1 MNNSYQFWLLLIT
14 TTYHLIATFKENITQ
29 KPPGKLIDLGG
40 YKLHLYSKGQGS
52 PTVIIDHSLG
62 GIEGYFLIES
72 IAQLTQ
78 VCIYDRSGYGWSNIS
93 TKPRTS
99 LEIVRELDLL
109 LTKAQIEPPYILV
122 GNSFGSY
129 NVRLYAHHFPEKVRG
144 IVLTDGLHERQMLK
158 MPFTLK
164 LLKLFFILGFIISIF
179 GSLCGIIRL
188 LGNLGIFELIKPE
201 LRKFSQ
207 VEINTV
213 KRSFYRHN
221 HWLTMAR
228 ELIDLNKSGLQV
240 KVADNLQDLPIISI
254 KSQTFFQR
262 SLFNFWLPL
271 ATADKLRDRMH
282 RDLSTLS
289 TNYTEISA
297 NRSSHFVW
305 IDEPEIIVKAIQQ
318 LLNK

>member
-14 TTYHLIATFKENITQ
+14 TTYHFIATLKENITQ

-40 YKLHLYSKGQGS
+40 YKLHLSSKGKGS

-72 IAQLTQ
+72 IAKLTQ
-78 VCIYDRSGYGWSNIS
+78 VCIYDRSGYGWSS
-93 TKPRTS
+93 MSFRPRTS
-99 LEIVRELDLL
+99 LEFVRELDLL

-144 IVLTDGLHERQMLK
+144 IVLTDGLHERQMLN
-158 MPFTLK
+158 MPLALK
-164 LLKLFFILGFIISIF
+164 LLKLFFISGFIISIF

-188 LGNLGIFELIKPE
+188 LGNLRIFEIIKPE
-201 LRKFSQ
+201 LRKFSGA
-207 VEINTV
+207 EINTV

-228 ELIDLNKSGLQV
+228 ELIDLNRSGLQV
-240 KVADNLQDLPIISI
+240 KVADNLKDLPIISI
-254 KSQTFFQR
+254 KSQTFFKR

-271 ATADKLRDRMH
+271 VTADKLRDKMH

-289 TNYTEISA
+289 TFLTGRFILFWINSTAFCNSA
-297 NRSSHFVW
+297 ADDRTFLRV
-305 IDEPEIIVKAIQQ
+305 ET
-318 LLNK
+318 